1 MTSTASRNYCSIARR
16 YEEEV
21 LSGSIPACEF
31 VKDAV
36 RRNRQ
41 DLETY
46 KVSGSFVFNAAEGAG
61 YAGSSNCHLPRV
73 SGFTPLPEVPH
84 FIIST

>member
-41 DLETY
+41 DLKTY
-46 KVSGSFVFNAAEGAG
+46 KVSGSFVFNAAEGARVCRFIELPSS
-61 YAGSSNCHLPRV
+61 AGLGVYS
-73 SGFTPLPEVPH
+73 FA
-84 FIIST
+84 